1 MATDEQR
8 IDEILG
14 FWFDD
19 PPEGEE
25 RPTGR
30 ELWFERS
37 SRVDREIQKRFG
49 RLVDKAK
56 SGALDGWAG
65 TARGRL
71 ALIILLDQFNR
82 NLHRD
87 TPEAYTGDEKALALC
102 LDGLDEAMDKKL
114 RPLERCFFYMPAM
127 HAEDTDAQL
136 ASVEVFEEL
145 VEEVGE
151 PEKAICASFLKHARL
166 HRDVVERFERFPH
179 RNSILGRTST
189 SEEAAFLQQMDQL

>member
-8 IDEILG
+8 IEEILG

-25 RPTGR
+25 RATGR
-30 ELWFERS
+30 ELWFARS

-49 RLVDKAK
+49 RLVEKAK
-56 SGALDGWAG
+56 SGALDAWAVSP
-65 TARGRL
+65 RGRL

-87 TPEAYTGDEKALALC
+87 TPEAFTGDEKALALC

-145 VEEVGE
+145 VNEVAE
-151 PEKAICASFLKHARL
+151 PERSTCAAFLKHARL

-179 RNSILGRTST
+179 RNSILGRTSS